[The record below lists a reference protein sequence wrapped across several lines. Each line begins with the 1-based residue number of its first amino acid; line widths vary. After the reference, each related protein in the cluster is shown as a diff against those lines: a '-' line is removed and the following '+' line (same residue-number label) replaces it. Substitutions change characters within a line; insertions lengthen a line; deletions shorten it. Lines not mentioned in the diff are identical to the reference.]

1 MFIFETERAGEEQ
14 SLPSRPRNASAE
26 PNAGLELTTRAK
38 VKSWTLSQENEPRR
52 PAHVFKRRAAFSEI
66 LTEGE
71 FNLFWD
77 MLWISPIKGVGE
89 RFLSTTAFKAEP
101 KKAIHTV
108 FKNISSKSKA

>member
-1 MFIFETERAGEEQ
+1 M
-14 SLPSRPRNASAE
+14 
-26 PNAGLELTTRAK
+26 
-38 VKSWTLSQENEPRR
+38 
-52 PAHVFKRRAAFSEI
+52 FKRRAAFSEI

-108 FKNISSKSKA
+108 FKNISSKSKTRETRRAWVKWKCQPASPEQTETN